1 MITWPHLV
9 TVEHDGIGFCD
20 RSLEL
25 NLLPRVFRGH
35 SFKVLDERLFPISN
49 VGIVWDINLAGI
61 VLDCFAGLALMKHQ
75 VVKRLGIP
83 SVLL

>member
-35 SFKVLDERLFPISN
+35 SFKVLDAGLIPISD
-49 VGIVWDINLAGI
+49 VGIVSDIDLTGI
-61 VLDCFAGLALMKHQ
+61 VLDCFAGLALMKHHF
-75 VVKRLGIP
+75 VKRLGTP